1 MTERTLFL
9 SGVFAFLIFFFGA
22 VSRIFRGFFF
32 AFLLILPNV
41 HGHVAVIMGVV
52 CPNCLYCC
60 PNRIDF
66 WYDFGFE
73 FEVEVL
79 VGVSVR
85 LFLFQLVVE

>member
-32 AFLLILPNV
+32 AFLLILPSI
-41 HGHVAVIMGVV
+41 HRHVAVVMEVG
-52 CPNCLYCC
+52 CPNCYHCC
-60 PNRIDF
+60 SNQIDS
-66 WYDFGFE
+66 WYGFGFE
-73 FEVEVL
+73 FDVEL
-79 VGVSVR
+79 VDVNVR